1 MALLGEYMFK
11 DFITY
16 AEIERLR
23 SYLTNEGHVDEEGE
37 PYIPLNKI
45 PVQYYDDTGDKITIS
60 ILRCTN
66 PDEILLVETMA
77 KDGALTILGEVKNN
91 VYEFYT
97 VPLRNRYEK
106 SRKVGNFREMVVE
119 RDMEGN
125 VVLDENGDTV
135 KVKTS
140 HSYMQGLFA

>member
-1 MALLGEYMFK
+1 MFK

-60 ILRCTN
+60 ILRCTS

>member
-23 SYLTNEGHVDEEGE
+23 NYLTSEGHVDEGGE

-45 PVQYYDDTGDKITIS
+45 PVQYYNDTGDKITIS

-66 PDEILLVETMA
+66 PDEILLVETLA
-77 KDGALTILGEVKNN
+77 KDGALTNLGEVKNN